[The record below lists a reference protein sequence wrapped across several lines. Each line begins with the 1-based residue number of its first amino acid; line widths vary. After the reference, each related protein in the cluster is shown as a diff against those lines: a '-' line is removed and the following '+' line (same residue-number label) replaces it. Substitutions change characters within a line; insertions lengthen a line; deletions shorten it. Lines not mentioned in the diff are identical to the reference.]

1 MTYSE
6 VMLNSMTADELIR
19 GLENGT
25 IESLSAEMVLRIIK
39 NLYKNLYKQEDREA
53 AYDEGFEDGKIEG
66 RDEAIKEAIH
76 ILEGM

>member
-25 IESLSAEMVLRIIK
+25 IESLNAKMVLRIIHT
-39 NLYKNLYKQEDREA
+39 LQDTSDQEA

-66 RDEAIKEAIH
+66 RDEAIKEAIGM
-76 ILEGM
+76 LENL